1 MNLITTDAN
10 EIYNFIMYTLENGV
24 AESLYPGD
32 ERRIFGEALV
42 PLVVALYNTVN
53 DSAKQVTLRYARGE
67 VLDAL
72 GEFTGV
78 PRVEKM
84 AAETTIRFSI
94 STPVTE
100 NIIIKAGTKITG
112 DYTRYFETVETV
124 VLPAGASSIE
134 VTAQSTEG
142 GSQYNGIEVGAI
154 NVLVDMIPYIDGI
167 SNITVTSG
175 GGDKEDDEEYREK
188 IRLSSSSRS
197 VAGPKNAYKYFALSA
212 DTSIADANISSP
224 SPGVVVITPIL
235 YGGGIPTQDILDK
248 VLTACSADD
257 VRPLTDHV
265 QVQAPNVLEYDINL
279 IYYVAVADEEVVVK
293 NIEGTSG
300 AINQYVYW
308 QGSAL
313 ERDINPDYL
322 RKLVLSPLDE
332 DGNLVKGANR
342 VEITSPVYTELSA
355 TTVAKFSGNLTI
367 SHIVKG

>member
-1 MNLITTDAN
+1 
-10 EIYNFIMYTLENGV
+10 
-24 AESLYPGD
+24 
-32 ERRIFGEALV
+32 
-42 PLVVALYNTVN
+42 
-53 DSAKQVTLRYARGE
+53 
-67 VLDAL
+67 
-72 GEFTGV
+72 
-78 PRVEKM
+78 
-84 AAETTIRFSI
+84 
-94 STPVTE
+94 
-100 NIIIKAGTKITG
+100 
-112 DYTRYFETVETV
+112 
-124 VLPAGASSIE
+124 
-134 VTAQSTEG
+134 
-142 GSQYNGIEVGAI
+142 
-154 NVLVDMIPYIDGI
+154 MIPYIDGI

-248 VLTACSADD
+248 VLTVCSADD

-265 QVQAPNVLEYDINL
+265 QVQAPNVLEYDVNL
-279 IYYVAVADEEVVVK
+279 IYYVAAADEEIVVK